1 MGEARLMPLPKITQC
16 SKYFGADA
24 CNDLSDYTIKYLE
37 SLRMQLRT
45 VRTSKATDMR
55 RILEG
60 RPRESTKSFPW
71 DNAANLVVQLVAS
84 FTDQLAARMVMG
96 IWNTDPI
103 FPVKVQGSIPAKL
116 KPERKRE
123 LLEDFLQSQ
132 SSNPATLNLI
142 ETEYTWFRNAIAYG
156 CQAMKVNYVDD
167 VNWVVKGG
175 EARRVKGYSGPEL
188 MPIDFEDWLMPVLP
202 MPVARMPFKAQAI
215 HLTQFDIMERV
226 ATGAWSKK
234 EAERILSAHTTTMED
249 QTRKTTESDQKIN
262 PSDSPESFIFT
273 CYECHVKYLQAGKI
287 FDCILTVHP
296 ETKSVPKAI
305 FNFYPDGIQPYQII
319 RFGGHGKRAYGLG
332 LVEALQD
339 YQEEVSQIHNQRRDA
354 GTAANTNALRVTPGS
369 QLDTMTT
376 LYPMGIIPAAPG
388 TIEVLNLGRNPI
400 ETIQD
405 EELVRKEA
413 AERAGVAPS
422 FSGSGS
428 GGPNKK
434 GVYSA
439 MGTMSVMQEGNSR
452 TDMNLALFRNAHVVL
467 GQTMMGLYAHFGAD
481 KEILKG
487 YGDDKKLLDEAL
499 EGIAAGTFRA
509 HVNAGTASVNREVE
523 KQNLMLMMQNLRQHY
538 QQTIGMLQMML
549 NPMTP
554 PDLRK
559 YLAEAV
565 QSTNMIMRW
574 TVRNFGIHAGGQN
587 TVPETEELTDKAIE
601 SVSQPPPGQKALP
614 PGQPQPPQPG
624 QPPQQQPGPPPQGPG
639 GPPVQ

>member
-1 MGEARLMPLPKITQC
+1 MPLPKITPC
-16 SKYFGADA
+16 SKYFGPDTYADL
-24 CNDLSDYTIKYLE
+24 CDYTIKNLE
-37 SLRMQLRT
+37 SLRTQLRT
-45 VRTSKATDMR
+45 MRTSRATDMR

-60 RPRESTKSFPW
+60 RPREEQKSFPW

-96 IWNTDPI
+96 IWNVQPI
-103 FPVKVQGSIPAKL
+103 FPVKFMGTLPSKL
-116 KPERKRE
+116 QPERKKE
-123 LLEDFLQSQ
+123 LLEDFLESQ
-132 SSNPATLNLI
+132 STNPATINLI

-167 VNWVVKGG
+167 VNWVVKGE
-175 EARRVKGYSGPEL
+175 EAVKVKGYSGPEL
-188 MPIDFEDWLMPVLP
+188 MPIQFEDWLMPVTP
-202 MPVARMPFKAQAI
+202 MPIARMPFKAQAI
-215 HLTQFDIMERV
+215 HLTKFDIMERV
-226 ATGAWSKK
+226 ATGAWDKT
-234 EAERILSAHTTTMED
+234 EAQKILSAHTTTMED

-273 CYECHVKYLQAGKI
+273 CYECHVKYLHQRKTI
-287 FDCILTVHP
+287 DCILTVHP
-296 ETKSVPKAI
+296 ETRAIPKAI
-305 FNFYPDGIQPYQII
+305 FNFYPDGIQPYQLI

-388 TIEVLNLGRNPI
+388 TIEVINLGRNPI

-413 AERAGVAPS
+413 SERAGVAPS
-422 FSGSGS
+422 FSGAGS

-452 TDMNLALFRNAHVVL
+452 TDMNLALFRNAHHML
-467 GQTMMGLYAHFGAD
+467 GQTMMGLYAHFGPD
-481 KEILKG
+481 KNVMKG
-487 YGDDKKLLDEAL
+487 YGQDKKLLEEAL
-499 EGIAAGTFRA
+499 EAIAQGSLRA
-509 HVNAGTASVNREVE
+509 HVQPGTASVNREVE

-538 QQTIGMLQMML
+538 QQTIGMLQMLL

-554 PDLRK
+554 PPMQK
-559 YLAEAV
+559 YLAEAID
-565 QSTNMIMRW
+565 SSNMIMRW
-574 TVRNFGIHAGGQN
+574 TVKNFGLHSGGQN
-587 TVPETEELTDKAIE
+587 TVPETEQFVEQVEAQQKQQQAMQQGGAPQ
-601 SVSQPPPGQKALP
+601 QPGGQKQLP
-614 PGQPQPPQPG
+614 PGQPQAPPQPG
-624 QPPQQQPGPPPQGPG
+624 QPPPQGQG

>member
-1 MGEARLMPLPKITQC
+1 MPLPKITPC
-16 SKYFGADA
+16 DKVFGKDA
-24 CNDLSDYTIKYLE
+24 YAGLCDYSVKYLE

-45 VRTSKATDMR
+45 LRTSRTTDMR

-96 IWNTDPI
+96 IWNTEPLFPI
-103 FPVKVQGSIPAKL
+103 KVLGSIPSTL
-116 KPERKRE
+116 QPERKRE

-132 SSNPATLNLI
+132 ATNPATLNMI
-142 ETEYTWFRNAIAYG
+142 ETEYTWFRNAIGYG
-156 CQAMKVNYVDD
+156 CQALKVNYVDD
-167 VNWVVKGG
+167 VNWIVKDG
-175 EARRVKGYSGPEL
+175 EAVKKKGYSGPEL
-188 MPIDFEDWLMPVLP
+188 MPIEYEDWLMPVTP
-202 MPVARMPFKAQAI
+202 MPVARMPFKAQAL
-215 HLTQFDIMERV
+215 HLTKFDIMDRV
-226 ATGAWSKK
+226 NSGAWKLA
-234 EAERILSAHTTTMED
+234 EAARILEAHTTTMED
-249 QTRKTTESDQKIN
+249 QPRKTAESDQKIN
-262 PSDSPESFIFT
+262 PSDSEESFIFT
-273 CYECHVKYLQAGKI
+273 LYECHVKFHHQGKV
-287 FDCILTVHP
+287 FDCILTIHP
-296 ETKSVPKAI
+296 ETKAVPKAI
-305 FNFYPDGIQPYQII
+305 FRFYPDGVPEYLLI

-332 LVEALQD
+332 LIEALQD

-422 FSGSGS
+422 FSGAGS

-452 TDMNLALFRNAHVVL
+452 TDMNLALFRNAHVML

-487 YGDDKKLLDEAL
+487 YGRDKKLLDEAL

-554 PDLRK
+554 PELRK

-601 SVSQPPPGQKALP
+601 STQQPPQQAGAQKTLP
-614 PGQPQPPQPG
+614 PGQPQQNQQTPGGAQPPQP
-624 QPPQQQPGPPPQGPG
+624 QPQPQQG
-639 GPPVQ
+639 GPVQ